1 MLYNRLHSVAH
12 YIVIHRR
19 RKLRPSAAHSS
30 VGRREKLYSH
40 CADCTYCIHP
50 SMGTPSRPGLNDQPP
65 RPELRAHAFLHQPPN
80 HIRPM
85 STSTVS
91 ESNLMTDG
99 LSSLVLSKR
108 YLACARP
115 PHIYK
120 LNHENRDDDVCIDDS
135 AAVDCWPSSVWV
147 PSPTAAVATAVQ
159 ARYEPSDVFTPLV
172 FEEIQPPPP
181 PPPPQ
186 QHQQQ
191 QLLPP
196 SQMSTGIRPKREN
209 QNNHTMVHQPPPT
222 QVQVSAGN
230 IRRPLQHLPPPAQS
244 GTDHHHQNGNNK
256 PGDLSWLVN
265 FQVASIFEPNCNGSI
280 NSGSGG
286 GNILANEWQEPET
299 LKQKKK
305 SAKMAD
311 QKREWNLFLVSEF

>member
-1 MLYNRLHSVAH
+1 
-12 YIVIHRR
+12 
-19 RKLRPSAAHSS
+19 
-30 VGRREKLYSH
+30 
-40 CADCTYCIHP
+40 
-50 SMGTPSRPGLNDQPP
+50 MGTPSRPGEMISRGD
-65 RPELRAHAFLHQPPN
+65 RSDSELRAHTFSHRPSN
-80 HIRPM
+80 CIRPM

-91 ESNLMTDG
+91 ESNLMSDG

-120 LNHENRDDDVCIDDS
+120 LNHESRDGDVCIDDS
-135 AAVDCWPSSVWV
+135 TAVDCWPSSAWV
-147 PSPTAAVATAVQ
+147 PSPTAAIATAVQ

-172 FEEIQPPPP
+172 FEEIHPPPP

-186 QHQQQ
+186 QQQQQ

-196 SQMSTGIRPKREN
+196 SQMSAWIRPKREN
-209 QNNHTMVHQPPPT
+209 HNNHGTMVHQPPPT
-222 QVQVSAGN
+222 QMQVSVGNN

-244 GTDHHHQNGNNK
+244 GTDHNHQNGNNK

-265 FQVASIFEPNCNGSI
+265 FQVASIFEPNCNGST
-280 NSGSGG
+280 NNGSVG
-286 GNILANEWQEPET
+286 GNSLVNEWQEPET

-305 SAKMAD
+305 SAKTAD
-311 QKREWNLFLVSEF
+311 QKCK